1 MIKIKRIIQF
11 IIGIGLLIAVI
22 FSFRYNNIG
31 QNIINTLAAFVFIS
45 GLENII
51 IFYSVYIE

>member
-1 MIKIKRIIQF
+1 MPKQVYTWGNVEAGDII
-11 IIGIGLLIAVI
+11 
-22 FSFRYNNIG
+22 SFRYNNIG